1 EETLSTLRYASRA
14 RDIVNVAQVNEDPRA
29 RRIRELEEQMADMRK
44 AMAGG
49 DPAYVS
55 ELKEKLTLLES
66 EAQKRAAD
74 LQALEREREKNEIRD
89 LMLKATE
96 AERLELLERA
106 DALEQEVAL
115 SRAQAERMEL
125 ENKRLHDLHREK
137 EALLRAREASLEK
150 HCAEM
155 RRREC
160 SIANHQEEWQV
171 SIKEERLQHE
181 TLLLQLRE
189 ADERNFHLSNFFQD
203 YVTDMRRCMD
213 AILSTALLECRQG
226 VDVAQASVVHLT
238 AASCEL
244 QSQVTNL
251 TEELRQAESALT
263 DAHMKNEKLSADAT
277 AAAAQHAHQLNDVNS
292 QLDQL
297 RRELEA
303 AALENGTLRTQLDE
317 TTKELD
323 NKSASLE
330 KALHSVHELRGQL
343 ESATAAVAHLE
354 AQNCAYSAAV
364 HVATD
369 ENKKLSSHLAQLQDE
384 EQRLSESLQKQRQ
397 IAIDLAYFDERWTF
411 PDPKDATET
420 TSHTKS
426 FPQTEW
432 KLLLQKKPLEL
443 HSIFRTEAALAC
455 HVRQSHITSLHFQL
469 GSLQATFNVTHLI
482 TISKHQ
488 IQQRLDT
495 YPFRAMQEMYESRNN
510 PPSGLDALRGQLE
523 EAGAEKERLQG
534 ELEEKT
540 SEADAAKEDNEALRG
555 QLEEAN
561 QQLEEAG
568 AEKERL
574 QGELEEK
581 TSEADAAKEDN
592 EALRGQLEEANQQL
606 EEAGAEKERLQG
618 ELEEKTSEADA
629 AKEDNE
635 ALRGQLEEANQQLEE
650 AGAEKERLQGEL
662 EEKTSEADAAKE
674 DNEALRG
681 QLEEANQQLEEAGAE
696 KERIQNSLL
705 GEVDALSALRDV
717 NEALQNE
724 MGAIAAE
731 RDGLALIVAQA
742 AEDKADFAERFSRAE
757 EMTAMLTS
765 GINEFRQSLCECK
778 SALCA
783 ADEERNRLSEEL
795 ACAVWAQRKLEK
807 DKAKLQEGYVHSEGE
822 RRKLDAR
829 FEARRENLGSVV
841 VTGPGVTSKQSVE
854 ECFKATRTALKALQK
869 NAA

>member
-1 EETLSTLRYASRA
+1 MNERSSRSHAIIMLLLREERTMTTTSGETIRTAGKNSRMNLVDLAGSERVAQSQVEGQQFKEATHINLSLTTLGRVIDVLADMAKKGARAQYTVAPFRDSKLTFILRDSLGGNSKTFMIATVSPSALNYEETLSTLRYASRA

-171 SIKEERLQHE
+171 SIKEERRQHD
-181 TLLLQLRE
+181 TLLLQLKE
-189 ADERNFHLSNFFQD
+189 ADERNFHLSNFFRH
-203 YVTDMRRCMD
+203 YATDMRRCMD

-251 TEELRQAESALT
+251 KEELRQAESALT

-323 NKSASLE
+323 NKNASLE
-330 KALHSVHELRGQL
+330 KALHSAYELRGQL
-343 ESATAAVAHLE
+343 ESATAAVAQLE

-364 HVATD
+364 QVATD
-369 ENKKLSSHLAQLQDE
+369 ENKTLSAHLAQLQDE
-384 EQRLSESLQKQRQ
+384 EQRLSESLQKQQQ

-469 GSLQATFNVTHLI
+469 GSLQATFNVQHPI

-523 EAGAEKERLQG
+523 EAH
-534 ELEEKT
+534 
-540 SEADAAKEDNEALRG
+540 
-555 QLEEAN
+555 

-568 AEKERL
+568 AEKDSPR
-574 QGELEEK
+574 QSGSFFYK
-581 TSEADAAKEDN
+581 KNPWSSTAS
-592 EALRGQLEEANQQL
+592 
-606 EEAGAEKERLQG
+606 
-618 ELEEKTSEADA
+618 
-629 AKEDNE
+629 
-635 ALRGQLEEANQQLEE
+635 
-650 AGAEKERLQGEL
+650 
-662 EEKTSEADAAKE
+662 
-674 DNEALRG
+674 
-681 QLEEANQQLEEAGAE
+681 
-696 KERIQNSLL
+696 
-705 GEVDALSALRDV
+705 SALKLPLLAMSDR
-717 NEALQNE
+717 
-724 MGAIAAE
+724 AI
-731 RDGLALIVAQA
+731 
-742 AEDKADFAERFSRAE
+742 
-757 EMTAMLTS
+757 
-765 GINEFRQSLCECK
+765 
-778 SALCA
+778 
-783 ADEERNRLSEEL
+783 
-795 ACAVWAQRKLEK
+795 
-807 DKAKLQEGYVHSEGE
+807 
-822 RRKLDAR
+822 
-829 FEARRENLGSVV
+829 
-841 VTGPGVTSKQSVE
+841 
-854 ECFKATRTALKALQK
+854 
-869 NAA
+869 